1 MITKYKYLILFL
13 LLMSA
18 QMAFAQDTT
27 DADTDTDDE
36 GYEDPSQPEIDSL
49 LSLITPQTPDSLKV
63 KYYSK
68 IADITGSTDTTIKYA
83 FLLLDCCS
91 KNDSLMIA
99 AGNRYIAWGYWMKD
113 ESRKG
118 LLYLIK
124 STELYRIMNNLPH
137 LALNYRLLSKIYAEL
152 NKFDSSSFY
161 INSALKINIE
171 LHDTVNISECYKTL
185 GELYSNRNFFI
196 ESKKHYCKALELDSI
211 MGDLLECAFD
221 YYRLGELYDA
231 KYDTLID
238 DLYEAKAFLKKC
250 IFLYDS
256 INTDDEYYI
265 NHKYMVYGTLSSVF
279 IKLAQRTQ
287 EKPYADSCM
296 YFYKLASDYYLKN
309 GRSENYLDDS
319 HIYVDYLVFYKKYK
333 EALDFLLSLQ
343 QYYGDESSDM
353 TIALYHSRLKEVY
366 LLLGDYK
373 NAYENLVKEKE
384 YESASLNDSSF
395 AALADMKAEQA
406 MMMEKLNR
414 EQMEREHENQQKRLM
429 IVIISLIVVSLL
441 IFRIFWNKRT
451 ANKQLAAK
459 NELLSQQKSEI
470 ESQRDEIEAQKNII
484 TEQWQEVEE
493 VNQKLFS
500 SINYAERIQRAAV
513 SAIEDVKALFPES
526 FVYYKPRDIVSGD
539 YYRCAKCGRFS
550 VMITADCTG
559 HGIPGAFLSMLGLS
573 GLKEFMVSESDAE
586 NPGTVLDRMRT
597 FIKSTLGAP
606 KGKSAI
612 DDGMDMTIC
621 AFDFA
626 NMELRYAIANQKI
639 IYIRDGLA
647 QRLRGD
653 NMPVGRYVRE
663 REHFESFTM
672 KIQKGDMFYMFSDG
686 IEDQLGGDSAD
697 GMGRKFL
704 VRNLEA
710 FLLEVS
716 GEPAETQCELLDNKI
731 LAWRGGTPQID
742 DMTMVGIRV

>member
-1 MITKYKYLILFL
+1 
-13 LLMSA
+13 MSA

-27 DADTDTDDE
+27 DADDDTDDE

-49 LSLITPQTPDSLKV
+49 LSLITPQTPDSTKAR
-63 KYYSK
+63 YYNT
-68 IADITGSTDTTIKYA
+68 IAEITGNVDTTIKYA
-83 FLLLDCCS
+83 FLSLDFCS
-91 KNDSLMIA
+91 KKDIFLIA
-99 AGNRYIAWGYWMKD
+99 TNNRYIAWGYYMQD
-113 ESRKG
+113 ETRMGIPYMRKS
-118 LLYLIK
+118 I
-124 STELYRIMNNLPH
+124 ELCQVLNDSVS
-137 LALNYRLLSKIYAEL
+137 LAKNYSLFSQIYSDLNI
-152 NKFDSSSFY
+152 NDSVSFY
-161 INSALKINIE
+161 INKSLEINLK
-171 LHDTVNISECYKTL
+171 LQDTIAIADCYKVLGGIYLNQQYYKESAEYYRKALRLDSLAGDTLECAVDYFNL
-185 GELYSNRNFFI
+185 GELFFV
-196 ESKKHYCKALELDSI
+196 EYTNSKTSVDVIKTAKEMLLKAVNLHNYGATD
-211 MGDLLECAFD
+211 AD
-221 YYRLGELYDA
+221 YYIYNRYHTYSRLA
-231 KYDTLID
+231 
-238 DLYEAKAFLKKC
+238 
-250 IFLYDS
+250 S
-256 INTDDEYYI
+256 VYI
-265 NHKYMVYGTLSSVF
+265 Q
-279 IKLAQRTQ
+279 LAEVTHEQS
-287 EKPYADSCM
+287 YADSCK
-296 YFYKLASDYYLKN
+296 YYYDISSDYYLKN
-309 GRSENYLDDS
+309 GRNENYLTCSDA
-319 HIYVDYLVFYKKYK
+319 YADYLSFNNKHK
-333 EALDFLLSLQ
+333 ESLDFLLSLGK
-343 QYYGDESSDM
+343 YFSEESSD
-353 TIALYHSRLKEVY
+353 ISLKVYYSRLKTVY
-366 LLLGDYK
+366 LHLGDYK
-373 NAYENLVKEKE
+373 NAYEYLVKEKE
-384 YESASLNDSSF
+384 YESAHINDSSF

-414 EQMEREHENQQKRLM
+414 EQMEREHEEQQKRLM
-429 IVIISLIVVSLL
+429 IVIISLSVISVL
-441 IFRIFWNKRT
+441 IFLIFWHKRI

-459 NELLSQQKSEI
+459 NEILSQQKSEI

-513 SAIEDVKALFPES
+513 SAIEDVKALFPDS

-539 YYRCAKCGRFS
+539 YYRCGRCGRFS

-586 NPGTVLDRMRT
+586 KPGTVLDRMRT

-606 KGKSAI
+606 KGKHSL

-621 AFDFA
+621 CFDFE

-639 IYIRDGLA
+639 IYIRGGSA
-647 QRLRGD
+647 RRLKGD

-663 REHFESFTM
+663 REHFESFAM

-686 IEDQLGGDSAD
+686 IEDQLGGDNAD
-697 GMGRKFL
+697 GFGRKFL

>member
-1 MITKYKYLILFL
+1 
-13 LLMSA
+13 MSA

-27 DADTDTDDE
+27 DADDDTDDE

-49 LSLITPQTPDSLKV
+49 LSLITPQTPDSTKAR
-63 KYYSK
+63 YYRR
-68 IADITGSTDTTIKYA
+68 IAYISSSVDTTMKYA
-83 FLLLDCCS
+83 FLSLDFCS
-91 KNDSLMIA
+91 QHDTVWIA
-99 AGNRYIAWGYWMKD
+99 ENNRFVAWGYYMKD
-113 ESRKG
+113 ETQKG
-118 LLYLIK
+118 VPYMLK
-124 STELYRIMNNLPH
+124 SSELFLQINDSCNLTH
-137 LALNYRLLSKIYAEL
+137 NYKNLSQFYAYL
-152 NKFDSSSFY
+152 NKQDSASYY
-161 INSALKINIE
+161 INRALEINVKRS
-171 LHDTVNISECYKTL
+171 DTAEIAECYKSMGKRYEDL
-185 GELYSNRNFFI
+185 GLFTEAEKYFT
-196 ESKKHYCKALELDSI
+196 KAFYLDSLD
-211 MGDLLECAFD
+211 GNLLECAFD
-221 YYRLGELYDA
+221 YFRLGELYD
-231 KYDTLID
+231 LQQE
-238 DLYEAKAFLKKC
+238 LYKARFFLKKS
-250 IFLYDS
+250 INLFDS
-256 INTDDEYYI
+256 INSDADFY
-265 NHKYMVYGTLSSVF
+265 VYSKFAASGTLAFVY
-279 IKLAQRTQ
+279 IKLAKQTQ
-287 EKPYADSCM
+287 EKKYADSCL
-296 YFYKLASDYYLKN
+296 FYYKTASDYYLKN
-309 GRSENYLDDS
+309 GLISNYLDDTAS
-319 HIYVDYLVFYKKYK
+319 YLYYLFFYKKYK
-333 EALDFLLSLQ
+333 EALSFLLSIKH
-343 QYYGDESSDM
+343 YYNDATPNL

-366 LLLGDYK
+366 LHLGDFK

-384 YESASLNDSSF
+384 YESAYINDSSLT
-395 AALADMKAEQA
+395 ALADMKTEQA

-414 EQMEREHENQQKRLM
+414 EQMEQEHENKQKRLM
-429 IVIISLIVVSLL
+429 IVIISLSVISVL
-441 IFRIFWNKRT
+441 IFLIFWHKRT

-459 NELLSQQKSEI
+459 NEMLSQQKSEI

-484 TEQWQEVEE
+484 TEQWHEVEE

-513 SAIEDVKALFPES
+513 SAIEDVKALFPDS

-606 KGKSAI
+606 KGKHSL

-621 AFDFA
+621 CFDFE

-639 IYIRDGLA
+639 IYIRGGEV
-647 QRLRGD
+647 QRLKGD

-710 FLLEVS
+710 FLLEIS
-716 GEPAETQCELLDNKI
+716 PEPAETQCELLDNKI

>member
-1 MITKYKYLILFL
+1 M
-13 LLMSA
+13 
-18 QMAFAQDTT
+18 
-27 DADTDTDDE
+27 
-36 GYEDPSQPEIDSL
+36 
-49 LSLITPQTPDSLKV
+49 
-63 KYYSK
+63 
-68 IADITGSTDTTIKYA
+68 
-83 FLLLDCCS
+83 
-91 KNDSLMIA
+91 
-99 AGNRYIAWGYWMKD
+99 
-113 ESRKG
+113 
-118 LLYLIK
+118 
-124 STELYRIMNNLPH
+124 
-137 LALNYRLLSKIYAEL
+137 
-152 NKFDSSSFY
+152 
-161 INSALKINIE
+161 
-171 LHDTVNISECYKTL
+171 
-185 GELYSNRNFFI
+185 
-196 ESKKHYCKALELDSI
+196 
-211 MGDLLECAFD
+211 
-221 YYRLGELYDA
+221 
-231 KYDTLID
+231 
-238 DLYEAKAFLKKC
+238 
-250 IFLYDS
+250 
-256 INTDDEYYI
+256 
-265 NHKYMVYGTLSSVF
+265 
-279 IKLAQRTQ
+279 
-287 EKPYADSCM
+287 
-296 YFYKLASDYYLKN
+296 
-309 GRSENYLDDS
+309 
-319 HIYVDYLVFYKKYK
+319 FYKKYK

-343 QYYGDESSDM
+343 QYYGDECSDI
-353 TIALYHSRLKEVY
+353 TLEFYHSRLKDVY

-373 NAYENLVKEKE
+373 NVYENLKKETE
-384 YESASLNDSSF
+384 YKSAHINDSSF
-395 AALADMKAEQA
+395 TALADMKAEQA
-406 MMMEKLNR
+406 ILMEKINR
-414 EQMEREHENQQKRLM
+414 EQMEREHEEQQKRLM
-429 IVIISLIVVSLL
+429 IVIISLSVISVL
-441 IFRIFWNKRT
+441 IFLIFWHKRT

-459 NELLSQQKSEI
+459 NEMLSQQKSEI

-573 GLKEFMVSESDAE
+573 GLKEFLVSESDAE
-586 NPGTVLDRMRT
+586 NPGAVLDNMRT

-639 IYIRDGLA
+639 IYIRDGSA

-716 GEPAETQCELLDNKI
+716 GEPAETQSELLDKKI
-731 LAWRGGTPQID
+731 LAWRKNIPQID
-742 DMTMVGIRV
+742 DMTLVGIRV